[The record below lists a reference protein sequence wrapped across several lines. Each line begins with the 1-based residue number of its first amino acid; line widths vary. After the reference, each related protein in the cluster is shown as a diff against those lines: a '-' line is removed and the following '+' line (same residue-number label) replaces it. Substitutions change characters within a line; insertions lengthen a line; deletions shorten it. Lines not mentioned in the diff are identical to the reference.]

1 MRNNSLIKNLKADF
15 CIEIDFD
22 KNSENPSR
30 IFQGMSNLIDAFQG
44 IDGILVKSIDSKLE
58 TSLMLEDI
66 ETGSLKTWLRN
77 TLNAFDD
84 DALKNIDWKP
94 LVGQYLKKGKYII
107 LNKLEGKTTITNRK
121 DIQEIQ
127 QELLE
132 YAEKTN
138 VRQMPTYSPI
148 SPKEVVTS
156 IEKITTAL
164 EPLSKK
170 DKASYIISEGATPFN
185 LEFSISPEAIEELI
199 TKEEIASKCTM
210 IMKVKKPD
218 YLGESKW
225 EFMFDNHIIYVK
237 ITDQEWLKKFQSR
250 EKDVRPGDSI
260 RADVTIR
267 TKYGYDLSVIGI
279 YYEAIKIIEILKLNN
294 MKQLGF

>member
-1 MRNNSLIKNLKADF
+1 MSDNKNLKADF

-30 IFQGMSNLIDAFQG
+30 IFQSMSNLIDTFQD
-44 IDGILVKSIDSKLE
+44 IDGILIKSIDSKLE

-66 ETGSLKTWLRN
+66 EAGSLKTWLIN
-77 TLNAFDD
+77 TLNVVDD

-94 LVGQYLKKGKYII
+94 LIGQYLIKGKYII
-107 LNKLEGKTTITNRK
+107 LNKLKGKTTITDRK

-138 VRQMPTYSPI
+138 VRQIPTYSPI

-156 IEKITTAL
+156 IEKIITAL

-170 DKASYIISEGATPFN
+170 DKASYIIPEGATPFN
-185 LEFSISPEAIEELI
+185 LDFYISPEAIEELI
-199 TKEEIASKCTM
+199 TKEELESRCTM

-218 YLGESKW
+218 YLGESRW
-225 EFMFDNHIIYVK
+225 EFMFDNHIINVK
-237 ITDQEWLKKFQSR
+237 ITDQEWLKEFQNR

-260 RADVTIR
+260 RAEVVVR

-279 YYEAIKIIEILKLNN
+279 YYEAIKILEVLKFNGG
-294 MKQLGF
+294 MEQLGF